1 MQAFSMCPTDYQ
13 SASEQRYIEQ
23 DSSPSKSD
31 LDSSQDDSS
40 DNSGAE
46 PETCHSQINHRKWV
60 QHKWDSSE
68 DSQGSELSPPL
79 SIDTH
84 KNSIDLEVMNAR
96 TSLNDTRRKIA
107 LLSLNSQRRIDS
119 ERMQGLNRLWTKLA
133 KQYTSTP
140 EGRGHIQHYTWGTWH
155 STPVKRTWRE
165 A

>member
-13 SASEQRYIEQ
+13 SASEQSYIEQ

-46 PETCHSQINHRKWV
+46 PETSQGHSQINHRKWV

-119 ERMQGLNRLWTKLA
+119 QRMQGLNRLWT
-133 KQYTSTP
+133 
-140 EGRGHIQHYTWGTWH
+140 E
-155 STPVKRTWRE
+155 
-165 A
+165 